1 MFSDL
6 AESAV
11 WAAVRSLLALPPELL
26 GRIGAG
32 GFNLDPTESRRDRSS
47 VPGFVHVGLEPEGRD
62 EVEKKWEDDDD
73 DDEDDEEDDAPRWI
87 TLRKHVDDRSI
98 SAPGAWA
105 SWAIDAPASST
116 PVRFLRLVLTGRDEH
131 APEDEHAGRFHLCSA
146 EFYGLLASGG
156 KTAGRA

>member
-1 MFSDL
+1 MRHDGTAHFPRHWEL
-6 AESAV
+6 QGCASAT
-11 WAAVRSLLALPPELL
+11 PP
-26 GRIGAG
+26 R
-32 GFNLDPTESRRDRSS
+32 
-47 VPGFVHVGLEPEGRD
+47 
-62 EVEKKWEDDDD
+62 DDDD
-73 DDEDDEEDDAPRWI
+73 DDDDEEDDAPRWI
-87 TLRKHVDDRSI
+87 TLRNHVDDRSI